1 MFDLCMDWGSF
12 LRDGLGCY
20 GMRIEG
26 VPNVMSLASND
37 VDYFMRKRKKW
48 NFVEK
53 LCICMLDTTLMFR
66 KITSDFS

>member
-20 GMRIEG
+20 GMRIQG

-37 VDYFMRKRKKW
+37 VDYFMRKRK
-48 NFVEK
+48 NGILLRSSVFVC
-53 LCICMLDTTLMFR
+53 LTR
-66 KITSDFS
+66 R